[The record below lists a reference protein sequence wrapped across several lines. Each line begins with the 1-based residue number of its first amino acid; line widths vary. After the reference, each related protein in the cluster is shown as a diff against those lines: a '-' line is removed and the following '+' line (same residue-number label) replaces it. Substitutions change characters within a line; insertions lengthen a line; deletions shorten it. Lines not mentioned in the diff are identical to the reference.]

1 MAKTGKFL
9 HNPKTNDVI
18 VGIGTTYDVTKFHTI
33 DMKSI
38 RPQGNANTKFKGYIE
53 GLIFGVETIAGGA
66 TKVTLRI
73 CADVTGNT
81 AMIGDVEVSLD
92 LGITDATVATGQI
105 YYDSFPFEQPFDDN
119 LYIFYKCDA
128 GSLDVRDAQLSW
140 SE

>member
-9 HNPKTNDVI
+9 HNPKTLDVI
-18 VGIGTTYDVTKFHTI
+18 VGIGTTYNALKFHTI

-38 RPQGNANTKFKGYIE
+38 RPQGNANTTFKGYIE
-53 GLIFGVETIAGGA
+53 GLIFGVENIAGGA

-73 CADVTGNT
+73 CADDRGDLS
-81 AMIGDVEVSLD
+81 MIGDVEVTLD
-92 LGITDATVATGQI
+92 LGITDPTLGTGQI
-105 YYDSFPFEQPFDDN
+105 YYDSFPFNQPFDDN

-128 GSLDVRDAQLSW
+128 GSLDVNYAQLSW